1 MGASDLNDETQE
13 KKMRILLLMATVM
26 LLPLSANA
34 ASHNSHKSEYAGEEH
49 REIKSLS
56 ESKLN

>member
-1 MGASDLNDETQE
+1 
-13 KKMRILLLMATVM
+13 MRILLLMATVM

-34 ASHNSHKSEYAGEEH
+34 ASHYSHRSEYAGEEH